1 MLRSIELI
9 LGLRPMNLFD
19 SQAAPMY
26 DAFQSTPTNAA
37 PFAVRAPTYPL
48 LEENPAQP
56 TSAAAR
62 EAARHNTSI
71 PDHISQRLL
80 DTVIWKSV
88 HGRHAKP
95 PPPGPNAQAEEE
107 DGE

>member
-1 MLRSIELI
+1 
-9 LGLRPMNLFD
+9 
-19 SQAAPMY
+19 
-26 DAFQSTPTNAA
+26 
-37 PFAVRAPTYPL
+37 VRAPTYPL
-48 LEENPAQP
+48 LEENPAEP